1 LSLGTGLGGSG
12 GPNNPPS
19 TPNIKKM
26 EILNIF
32 AEKDVVDNCILAMM
46 STSDKNLE
54 NHENEEIIFSTS
66 T

>member
-1 LSLGTGLGGSG
+1 
-12 GPNNPPS
+12 
-19 TPNIKKM
+19 M